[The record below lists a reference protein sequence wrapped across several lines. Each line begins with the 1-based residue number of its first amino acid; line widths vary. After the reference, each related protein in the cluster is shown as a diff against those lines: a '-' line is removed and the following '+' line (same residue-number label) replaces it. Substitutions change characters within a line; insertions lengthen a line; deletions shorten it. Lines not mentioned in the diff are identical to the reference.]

1 MKGWD
6 DGGYISRQP
15 FFGANFGKT
24 NWLHEGKFGRKG
36 YLMFSSDEQR
46 YQLGPIQS
54 KVLEMCQNL
63 WRLNFEKKRHWIS
76 DTDGGSFEIFQV
88 ERDNKSFRE
97 MKDS

>member
-63 WRLNFEKKRHWIS
+63 WRLNFEKKRHRIIVTQMEVPLKYFKWK
-76 DTDGGSFEIFQV
+76 EITKAS
-88 ERDNKSFRE
+88 EK
-97 MKDS
+97 